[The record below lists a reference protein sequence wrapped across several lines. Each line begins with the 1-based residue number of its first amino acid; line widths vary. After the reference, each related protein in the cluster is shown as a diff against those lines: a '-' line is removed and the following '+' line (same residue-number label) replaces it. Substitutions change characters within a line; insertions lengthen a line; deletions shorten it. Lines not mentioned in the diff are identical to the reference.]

1 MKRLVI
7 GLVLD
12 DTLDSTDGVQ
22 QYVLTVG
29 AWLQSQGH
37 EVHYLVGQTSRTD
50 LPNVHSL
57 SRNVR
62 VRFNK
67 NRMSIPLPASRR
79 VIRALFR
86 KHHFDVLHVQVPY
99 SPLLAGRIIKMAPA
113 DTAVVGTFHVAPFSA
128 AVHMAN
134 RVLRV
139 LVAGSLPRFD
149 RMVSVSRVAQDFAR
163 STFGIETDIIPNTAQ
178 LAGFYAAKPLAQ
190 YKNMQTIVFLG
201 RLVERKG
208 CQYLLEAV
216 ARLRRA
222 GKLDAPRVRVIV
234 CGGGPLDAQ
243 LRRFVA
249 EHDMADLVVFA
260 GRVTEADKPR
270 YLASADIVV
279 FPSTGGESFGIVLL
293 EAMAASRGVV
303 LAGDNP
309 GYTAVMEDRPQA
321 LFDPTDTAALA
332 GLLEQQLSSPQA
344 RASARAWQ
352 QAYVRQFDVPQVGA
366 RLLKMYE
373 QALHRRAQ

>member
-1 MKRLVI
+1 
-7 GLVLD
+7 
-12 DTLDSTDGVQ
+12 
-22 QYVLTVG
+22 
-29 AWLQSQGH
+29 
-37 EVHYLVGQTSRTD
+37 
-50 LPNVHSL
+50 
-57 SRNVR
+57 
-62 VRFNK
+62 
-67 NRMSIPLPASRR
+67 MSIPLPASRR
-79 VIRALFR
+79 VIRDLFR

-99 SPLLAGRIIKMAPA
+99 SPLLAGRIIKLAPA

-128 AVHMAN
+128 AVHVAN

-222 GKLDAPRVRVIV
+222 GKLDAARVRVIV